1 MFTQVFTTSY
11 LVIELSEQNTVH

>member
-11 LVIELSEQNTVH
+11 LVIELSEQNIVH